1 MGHTRLGA
9 LPKTRKWN
17 ELLRH
22 IAGMRSPENTADSVA
37 NDINAIAAQTLGA
50 SRKALAKVAQ
60 DSGVGYTFYLLT
72 QVALAS
78 RTTDWETALVQ
89 HGIRLSSDSTV
100 FDLTVEL
107 QGAIDRYLLRTQPGA
122 TDLSEMAQQSA
133 GEALLSLAGLRTP
146 NLFGGS
152 SADAKNA
159 IRSLSTKTGFGK
171 LGQKFFGRF
180 VARFLNFYLSRATAA
195 TLGSARVQNLGD
207 ITEFNKA
214 LELHCHE
221 SARIVRDFC
230 GDWYSKTEYERG
242 IELRDASKFVAV
254 AVRKLGKELEHQ
266 RAEL

>member
-17 ELLRH
+17 ELLKY
-22 IAGMRSPENTADSVA
+22 IAGTGLSGNVADTVA
-37 NDINAIAAQTLGA
+37 NDVNAIAARTLGA

-60 DSGVGYTFYLLT
+60 DPGVGYTFYLLT

-78 RTTDWETALVQ
+78 RSSDWETTLVQ

-107 QGAIDRYLLRTQPGA
+107 QGAIDRHLVRTQPGA
-122 TDLSEMAQQSA
+122 SDLSEMAQQSA
-133 GEALLSLAGLRTP
+133 GEALLSLAGLRTA

-180 VARFLNFYLSRATAA
+180 VARSLNFYLSRATAA

-207 ITEFNKA
+207 IAEFNKA

-230 GDWYSKTEYERG
+230 GDWYSKIEYEKG

-254 AVRKLGKELEHQ
+254 AVKKLGKELEHQ

>member
-17 ELLRH
+17 ELLKY
-22 IAGMRSPENTADSVA
+22 IAGTGLSGNVADTVA
-37 NDINAIAAQTLGA
+37 NDVNAIAARTLGA

-60 DSGVGYTFYLLT
+60 DPGVGYTFYLLT

-78 RTTDWETALVQ
+78 RSSDWETTLVQ

-107 QGAIDRYLLRTQPGA
+107 QGAIDRHMVRTQPGA
-122 TDLSEMAQQSA
+122 SDLSEMAQQSA
-133 GEALLSLAGLRTP
+133 GEALLSLAGLRTAH
-146 NLFGGS
+146 LFGGS

-195 TLGSARVQNLGD
+195 TLGSARVQDLGD

-230 GDWYSKTEYERG
+230 GDWYSKTEYEKG

-254 AVRKLGKELEHQ
+254 AVKKLGKELEHQ

>member
-1 MGHTRLGA
+1 V
-9 LPKTRKWN
+9 
-17 ELLRH
+17 
-22 IAGMRSPENTADSVA
+22 ADSAA
-37 NDINAIAAQTLGA
+37 NHINAIAAQTLGA
-50 SRKALAKVAQ
+50 SRKALTKLTQ
-60 DSGVGYTFYLLT
+60 DPGVGYTFYLLT

-78 RTTDWETALVQ
+78 RTSDWETALVE

-107 QGAIDRYLLRTQPGA
+107 QGAIDRHLLRTHA
-122 TDLSEMAQQSA
+122 HASDLSEMAQQSA
-133 GEALLSLAGLRTP
+133 GEALLSLAGLQTA

-152 SADAKNA
+152 STDAKNA

-195 TLGSARVQNLGD
+195 TLGSARVQTLGD

-230 GDWYSKTEYERG
+230 GDWYSKTEHEKG

-254 AVRKLGKELEHQ
+254 AVKKLGKELEHQ
-266 RAEL
+266 RVEL

>member
-1 MGHTRLGA
+1 MGHTRLGT
-9 LPKTRKWN
+9 LPKTRKWD
-17 ELLRH
+17 ELLKY
-22 IAGMRSPENTADSVA
+22 IAGTRLPGSTVVSAAD
-37 NDINAIAAQTLGA
+37 DITAIAAQTLGK

-60 DSGVGYTFYLLT
+60 DPGVGYTFYLLT

-78 RTTDWETALVQ
+78 RTSDWETILVQ

-107 QGAIDRYLLRTQPGA
+107 QGAIDQYVLRTQPGA

-133 GEALLSLAGLRTP
+133 GEALLSLAGLQTA

-152 SADAKNA
+152 SGDAKNA
-159 IRSLSTKTGFGK
+159 IRSLSTKIGFGK
-171 LGQKFFGRF
+171 LGQRFFGRF

-195 TLGSARVQNLGD
+195 TLGSTRVQNLSD
-207 ITEFNKA
+207 IAEFNKA

-230 GDWYSKTEYERG
+230 GDWYSKTEYEKG

-254 AVRKLGKELEHQ
+254 AVKKLGKELEHQ

>member
-1 MGHTRLGA
+1 MGHTRLGT

-17 ELLRH
+17 ELLRD
-22 IAGMRSPENTADSVA
+22 IAGTRSPGNESDSAA
-37 NDINAIAAQTLGA
+37 NNVTAIAVQTLGA

-60 DSGVGYTFYLLT
+60 DPGVGYAFYLLT

-78 RTTDWETALVQ
+78 RTSDWETALHQ
-89 HGIRLSSDSTV
+89 HGIQLTSDSTV

-122 TDLSEMAQQSA
+122 SDLSEMAQQCA
-133 GEALLSLAGLRTP
+133 GEALLSLAGLRTV
-146 NLFGGS
+146 NLFGGG

-180 VARFLNFYLSRATAA
+180 IARFLNFYLSRATAA

-207 ITEFNKA
+207 IAEFNKV

-230 GDWYSKTEYERG
+230 GDWYSKTEYEKG

-254 AVRKLGKELEHQ
+254 AVKKLGKELEHQ

>member
-1 MGHTRLGA
+1 MGHTRLGI

-17 ELLRH
+17 ELLKH
-22 IAGMRSPENTADSVA
+22 IARPRLAADLSDTAA

-50 SRKALAKVAQ
+50 SQKALAKVAQ
-60 DSGVGYTFYLLT
+60 DPGVGYAFYLLT

-78 RTTDWETALVQ
+78 RTSDWETALIQ

-100 FDLTVEL
+100 FDLTVEV
-107 QGAIDRYLLRTQPGA
+107 QSAIDRYLFGKETGA

-133 GEALLSLAGLRTP
+133 GEALLSLAGLQTA

-152 SADAKNA
+152 SPDVKKA

-195 TLGSARVQNLGD
+195 TLGSAGMQSLGD
-207 ITEFNKA
+207 ISEFNKS
-214 LELHCHE
+214 LELHCQE

-230 GDWYSKTEYERG
+230 GDWYSKTEYEKG
-242 IELRDASKFVAV
+242 IDLNDASKFVAV
-254 AVRKLGKELEHQ
+254 AVKKLGKELKQQ